1 MRATQPTDFLIG
13 REYATA
19 VDLQRPRMNSKKL
32 RARIKS
38 SQPIATGFLKV
49 NRYEFEVEQHAGGM
63 QTLVRDVM
71 ERGHA
76 VGVLPY
82 DPALDCIVLV
92 NEFRPGCLLAG
103 ADPFTDNLVAGGIAE
118 GESPLDAAVREV
130 TEEVGLELREPQL
143 IHPGAFVSSGGT
155 SEKISIVVG
164 FVDAGAAGGVHGNP
178 EESEDTLAV
187 VLAADE
193 FIARVRSGAITDLK
207 TLVAGYWFAENRAR
221 LRQRPAAP

>member
-1 MRATQPTDFLIG
+1 MNSRQLRAT
-13 REYATA
+13 
-19 VDLQRPRMNSKKL
+19 
-32 RARIKS
+32 IKS
-38 SQPIATGFLKV
+38 SQPIADGFLKV

-76 VGVLPY
+76 VGVLAY
-82 DPALDCIVLV
+82 DPALDVIVLV

-103 ADPFTDNLVAGGIAE
+103 SDPFTDNLVAGGIVE

-130 TEEVGLELREPQL
+130 TEEIGLDLREPQL
-143 IHPGAFVSSGGT
+143 VHPGAFVSSGGT

-164 FVDAGAAGGVHGNP
+164 FVDASNAGGVHGNA

-187 VLAADE
+187 VLSADE
-193 FIARVRSGAITDLK
+193 FIARARSGAITDLK

-221 LRQRPAAP
+221 LRDRGLR